1 MRTRQTCDTSICG
14 QIQSIIRTRLDKL
27 RHKPFKDDFLWW
39 RSQFPECESA
49 IDSIS
54 NEQSRPIIQREQ
66 RINFANFV
74 WLYASRCNVGHMQ
87 RLSPRKIKDHNAA
100 RFWIVQKETLPI
112 ERCRSAEV
120 TLNAVQFRQNQSD
133 ISRLDCK
140 TSHECLNASLERFT
154 HDGER
159 SFRCASIDII
169 ADSDGSWIMH
179 RSFTFTRTNCV
190 LSICNLSATLQIL
203 PRNSVIE
210 LIRSENPSPITC
222 DSHRIMKETWER
234 STSTP

>member
-1 MRTRQTCDTSICG
+1 M
-14 QIQSIIRTRLDKL
+14 
-27 RHKPFKDDFLWW
+27 
-39 RSQFPECESA
+39 
-49 IDSIS
+49 
-54 NEQSRPIIQREQ
+54 
-66 RINFANFV
+66 
-74 WLYASRCNVGHMQ
+74 
-87 RLSPRKIKDHNAA
+87 
-100 RFWIVQKETLPI
+100 
-112 ERCRSAEV
+112 
-120 TLNAVQFRQNQSD
+120 TLNAFQFRQNQSD

-234 STSTP
+234 STSTPRCKNFYWRRMIREIKDKNLILLACAYSKFSIAAEGDAIGKPRSAVLDLQNCPRNPPDFLSCQRTDHDLSCGFINNRNAR